1 MFLIE
6 KEPDMGR
13 PSSYTAETADRICE
27 AIAAGGHLHII
38 CAEDGMPH
46 ERTVH
51 RWLQDREDFR
61 QMYAHARERQQEV
74 FAAEVV
80 LIADT
85 EPDPA
90 RARNR
95 MDARK
100 WHASK
105 VAPKKW
111 GDKIEIDAKV
121 EATGASDALLAFL
134 GALEAKKGG

>member
-1 MFLIE
+1 VSKI
-6 KEPDMGR
+6 GR
-13 PSSYTAETADRICE
+13 PSSYTKEVAEQICDL
-27 AIAAGGHLHII
+27 IAAGGHMHVV
-38 CAEDGMPH
+38 CAEEWAPA
-46 ERTVH
+46 ERTVYQ
-51 RWLQDREDFR
+51 WLRAHEEFA

-80 LIADT
+80 LIADN

-111 GDKIEIDAKV
+111 GDRLEIDAKV
-121 EATGASDALLAFL
+121 ETSHAPSDALMAFL
-134 GALEAKKGG
+134 AAASKAKNG

>member
-1 MFLIE
+1 
-6 KEPDMGR
+6 MGR
-13 PSSYTAETADRICE
+13 PSSYTTETAEKICE

-38 CAEDGMPH
+38 CQKEDWAPH

-61 QMYAHARERQQEV
+61 QIYAHARERQQEV

-111 GDKIEIDAKV
+111 GDRVEIEAKV
-121 EATGASDALLAFL
+121 ETTGAASEALLAFL
-134 GALEAKKGG
+134 GALEAKKQ

>member
-1 MFLIE
+1 MLRQQ
-6 KEPDMGR
+6 KEPDMGV
-13 PSSYTAETADRICE
+13 PSSYTIEIAEKICE

-38 CAEDGMPH
+38 CAEDWAPA
-46 ERTVH
+46 ERTVYQ
-51 RWLQDREDFR
+51 WLNKKPEFA
-61 QMYAHARERQQEV
+61 QMYARARDRQQEV
-74 FAAEVV
+74 FAAQVI

-85 EPDPA
+85 VKDA
-90 RARNR
+90 AIARNM

-121 EATGASDALLAFL
+121 ETTGTGEALTAFL
-134 GALEAKKGG
+134 AALEAKARG

>member
-1 MFLIE
+1 
-6 KEPDMGR
+6 MGR
-13 PSSYTAETADRICE
+13 PSSYTTEIAERICE
-27 AIAAGGHLHII
+27 EIAAGGHLHVI
-38 CAEDGMPH
+38 CQKQDWAPH

-51 RWLQDREDFR
+51 RWLTNHEDFR

-105 VAPKKW
+105 VAPRKW
-111 GDKIEIDAKV
+111 GDRVEIDAKV
-121 EATGASDALLAFL
+121 ETTVATSEALTAFL
-134 GALEAKKGG
+134 AALEAKKQ

>member
-1 MFLIE
+1 
-6 KEPDMGR
+6 
-13 PSSYTAETADRICE
+13 
-27 AIAAGGHLHII
+27 
-38 CAEDGMPH
+38 
-46 ERTVH
+46 
-51 RWLQDREDFR
+51 
-61 QMYAHARERQQEV
+61 MYAHARERQQEV

>member
-1 MFLIE
+1 
-6 KEPDMGR
+6 MGV
-13 PSSYTAETADRICE
+13 PSSYTTEIAEKICE
-27 AIAAGGHLHII
+27 AIAAGGHLHVI
-38 CAEDGMPH
+38 CAEDWAPH

-61 QMYAHARERQQEV
+61 QMYARARDRQQEV
-74 FAAEVV
+74 FAAQVI

-85 EPDPA
+85 VKDA
-90 RARNR
+90 AIARNM

-121 EATGASDALLAFL
+121 ETTGTGEALTAFL
-134 GALEAKKGG
+134 AALEAKARG

>member
-1 MFLIE
+1 
-6 KEPDMGR
+6 MGMT
-13 PSSYTAETADRICE
+13 SSYTVELAERICE
-27 AIAAGGHLHII
+27 EIASGKHLHMI
-38 CAEDGMPH
+38 CQEEWAPA
-46 ERTVH
+46 ERTVYQ
-51 RWLQDREDFR
+51 WLHKNPDFA

-85 EPDPA
+85 VKDA
-90 RARNR
+90 AIARNM

-121 EATGASDALLAFL
+121 EATGASEALMAFL
-134 GALEAKKGG
+134 GALETKKGG

>member
-1 MFLIE
+1 
-6 KEPDMGR
+6 
-13 PSSYTAETADRICE
+13 
-27 AIAAGGHLHII
+27 
-38 CAEDGMPH
+38 MPH

-61 QMYAHARERQQEV
+61 QMYALARERQQEV

-105 VAPKKW
+105 VAPRKW
-111 GDKIEIDAKV
+111 GDKIEIDAKI
-121 EATGASDALLAFL
+121 ETTGATSEALMAFL
-134 GALEAKKGG
+134 AAVEAKKGG

>member
-1 MFLIE
+1 MSKI
-6 KEPDMGR
+6 GR
-13 PSSYTAETADRICE
+13 PSSYTKEVAEQICDL
-27 AIAAGGHLHII
+27 IAAGGHMHIV
-38 CAEDGMPH
+38 CAEEWAPA
-46 ERTVH
+46 ERTVYQ
-51 RWLQDREDFR
+51 WLRAHEEFA

-121 EATGASDALLAFL
+121 ETTTGPSEALMAFL
-134 GALEAKKGG
+134 AAASKAKNG

>member
-1 MFLIE
+1 MG
-6 KEPDMGR
+6 KMGR
-13 PSSYTAETADRICE
+13 PSSYTVEAAEQICE
-27 AIAAGGHLHII
+27 AIAAGGHLHVI
-38 CAEDGMPH
+38 CAEEGMPS
-46 ERTVH
+46 ERTIH
-51 RWLQDREDFR
+51 RWLQGSADFR
-61 QMYAHARERQQEV
+61 QLYAHARERQQEV

-111 GDKIEIDAKV
+111 GDRIEVDAKV
-121 EATGASDALLAFL
+121 ESSVGPSEALVAFL
-134 GALEAKKGG
+134 AALETKKGG